1 MKKTVTANI
10 SGTIYNIE
18 DDAFDLMQKYLN
30 SIKMYFSSYEDSE
43 EIFMDFEN
51 RISENLY
58 SISNNANEVINSK
71 HVAKI
76 IEIMGKPE
84 DFEDLE
90 IENNNIKD
98 LSKVR
103 RNNNDR
109 IIAGVASGISD
120 YFKIDPF
127 ITRLLFVLT
136 IPVGGFGFF
145 FYLICWIAMPKTSIV
160 SSTKRKKFYRDHED
174 KIIAGIAQGIANY
187 FSIDAFIIRL
197 FFIALIFVNGLG
209 FGLYLLIWI
218 SSKYAKTIKQKMDM
232 SGINLNVDN
241 VEKFVNE
248 SKNKIVESE
257 NVSKVGS
264 KLYRIFI
271 FPFKLIGQAFEIL
284 FPIIKRIPKVLIIF
298 LIIYITAILGIFL
311 IALIIIQFSLFEPN
325 NELLALLQTIIVDL
339 PALTLIM
346 IYINFIISVLLLSI
360 FLIKLLSEKNVKN
373 STIIVLSIGLFMV
386 TSFNII
392 NLGSNDKLENDIDKI
407 EDFIEDKYFL
417 NYSYKLKI
425 N

>member
-10 SGTIYNIE
+10 SGTIFNIE

-30 SIKMYFSSYEDSE
+30 SIKMYFSSYEDSD

-58 SISNNANEVINSK
+58 SISNNANDVINSK
-71 HVAKI
+71 HVSKI

-90 IENNNIKD
+90 IEDNNKD
-98 LSKVR
+98 LTKLR
-103 RNNNDR
+103 RDNNDR
-109 IIAGVASGISD
+109 IIAGVAAGISD

-145 FYLICWIAMPKTSIV
+145 FYLICWIAMPKSNMIQ
-160 SSTKRKKFYRDHED
+160 STNRKKFYRDHD
-174 KIIAGIAQGIANY
+174 DRVIAGIAQGIANY
-187 FSIDAFIIRL
+187 FSINDPFIIRL
-197 FFIALIFVNGLG
+197 FFIALIFLNG
-209 FGLYLLIWI
+209 FGFVLYLIIWI
-218 SSKYAKTIKQKMDM
+218 SSNYAKTIKQKMDM
-232 SGINLNVDN
+232 SGVKLSVDN
-241 VEKFVNE
+241 VEKFVKE
-248 SKNKIVESE
+248 SKDKITRDKNISE
-257 NVSKVGS
+257 VGTRV
-264 KLYRIFI
+264 YGIAI
-271 FPFKLIGQAFEIL
+271 FPFKLIGQTFDIV
-284 FPIIKRIPKVLIIF
+284 FPFIKRIPKILLIF
-298 LIIYITAILGIFL
+298 LIIYLTAFAGILF

-325 NELLALLQTIIVDL
+325 NELLTLLQTIIVNL
-339 PALTLIM
+339 PPLSITM
-346 IYINFIISVLLLSI
+346 IYINFIVSILLFSI
-360 FLIKLLSEKNVKN
+360 LLVKLLSNKNVKN
-373 STIIVLSIGLFMV
+373 LTIIVLSIGLFMV

-392 NLGSNDKLENDIDKI
+392 NLGSNDKLENDIEKI

-417 NYSYKLKI
+417 NYNYKLKI

>member
-1 MKKTVTANI
+1 MKKTLTANI
-10 SGTIYNIE
+10 SGKVFNIE
-18 DDAFDLMQKYLN
+18 EDAYGIMSKYLE
-30 SIKMYFSSYEDSE
+30 SVSLYFKNYNDKD
-43 EIFMDFEN
+43 EILVDFEQ
-51 RISENLY
+51 RISENLL
-58 SISNNANEVINSK
+58 SILSNSNEVVTNS
-71 HVAKI
+71 HVSKI
-76 IEIMGKPE
+76 IEIMGKPQDFDIDSSE
-84 DFEDLE
+84 DFDQATKYKL
-90 IENNNIKD
+90 K
-98 LSKVR
+98 

-109 IIAGVASGISD
+109 IIAGVASGLAE
-120 YFKIDPF
+120 YFKIDPL
-127 ITRLLFVLT
+127 ITRIILASLMF
-136 IPVGGFGFF
+136 VGGFGFF
-145 FYLICWIAMPKTSIV
+145 FYIVCWIAMPKSFMNE
-160 SSTKRKKFYRDHED
+160 SFNRKKFYRDHEN

-197 FFIALIFVNGLG
+197 FFIALIFINGFG

-241 VEKFVNE
+241 VEKFVKE
-248 SKNKIVESE
+248 SKNKIVDSE

-271 FPFKLIGQAFEIL
+271 FPFKLVGQAFEIL

-311 IALIIIQFSLFEPN
+311 IALIII
-325 NELLALLQTIIVDL
+325 DL

-346 IYINFIISVLLLSI
+346 IYINFIISILLLSI

-373 STIIVLSIGLFMV
+373 LTIIVLSIGLFMV

-392 NLGSNDKLENDIDKI
+392 NLGSNDKLEDDIDKI

-417 NYSYKLKI
+417 NYNYKLKI